1 MCSNPSA
8 YKNEHKKCVQ
18 NDLGIKMN
26 TNRTSTSHARKK
38 GGICVIAYL
47 CPENFNT
54 MTKPVRVRFAPS
66 PTGPL
71 HIGGV
76 RTALFNY
83 LFARK
88 HKGVFYLRVEDT
100 DQNRFV
106 PGAEAYIM
114 EALEWLGISPD
125 ETVGKNE
132 KFGPY
137 RQSERKE
144 MYRQYADAL
153 IASGHAYYAFDSA
166 DDLDAQRK
174 AFESEGK
181 TFIYNHQTRGSL
193 DNSLNF
199 GADALE
205 QRLASGAEYVIR
217 FKTPVN
223 ETLQLHDIIRG
234 DLKFDTNLLDDKV
247 LFKSDGMPTYHLANI
262 VDDHLMETSHVIRGE
277 EWLPSLPL
285 HVLLYRAFGWDAPE
299 FAHLPLILKP
309 VGNGKLSKRD
319 GDKMG
324 FPVFPLEWKTEEGI
338 SSGYREKGFFPEA
351 VINFLA
357 LLGWNDGS
365 DKELF
370 SLEELSESFDL
381 ARVHKAGAKF
391 DPEKNKWF
399 NHQYL
404 MHQDDAELA
413 QIFSKELEAKT
424 LQRPFSLAEI
434 TRIVALIKERAD
446 FPSDFWQLSDYF
458 FTAPLSYD
466 EKATKNWKEDT
477 PTLMNQLIDVLANIE
492 DFHSANIETVVKDW
506 MTQHEI
512 GMGKIMQPLRLSLV
526 GALKGPHLFDIM
538 EIIGRDETLRRIEKA
553 IATL

>member
-1 MCSNPSA
+1 
-8 YKNEHKKCVQ
+8 
-18 NDLGIKMN
+18 MN
-26 TNRTSTSHARKK
+26 TNRTSTSYARKK
-38 GGICVIAYL
+38 ARICVIAYL

-88 HKGVFYLRVEDT
+88 HNGVFYLRVEDT

-125 ETVGKNE
+125 ETVGRNE

-174 AFESEGK
+174 AFENEGK

-199 GADALE
+199 DADALE

-370 SLEELSESFDL
+370 SLEELSASFDL

-413 QIFSKELEAKT
+413 QIFSKELETKT

-446 FPSDFWQLSDYF
+446 FPSDFWELSDYF

-477 PTLMNQLIDVLANIE
+477 PTLMNQLIAVLANIE
-492 DFHSANIETVVKDW
+492 DFHSTNIETVVKDW